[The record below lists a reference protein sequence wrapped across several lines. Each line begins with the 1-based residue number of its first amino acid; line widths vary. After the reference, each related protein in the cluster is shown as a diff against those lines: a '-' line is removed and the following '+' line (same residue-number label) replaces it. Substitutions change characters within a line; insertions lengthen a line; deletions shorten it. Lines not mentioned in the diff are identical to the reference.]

1 MLSGELREEISTTD
15 VIYKK
20 VINDIIPNQP
30 INFELYAKN
39 LLRRA
44 MVK

>member
-1 MLSGELREEISTTD
+1 MLSGELRKEISTTD
-15 VIYKK
+15 VIYK

-39 LLRRA
+39 FRRA